1 MRTLS
6 SAFLAAATAFSFTLA
21 HAQQGATPTQ
31 VKIISVNEL
40 SGAGATTGSYFKAGM
55 DLAAKEINAKGGIL
69 GRQINLVSYD
79 TQSNPGIAKALVAK
93 AVDED
98 PYVIMGP
105 GFSGSAIISMTES
118 RKARIPNFTGAEAS
132 SITQQGNAYI
142 FRTSFAQVNSMPRLA
157 RYLVDEVKAKSVAII
172 WINTEFGKGGR
183 DAMTRELKARNIPI
197 AADISVEQG
206 QVDYS
211 SVVVRAKQAN
221 ADVLFPYVTEEEA
234 GRLLRELKK
243 QSYDK
248 PIIGETT
255 IAEQKVIELAGEAAN
270 GVRAHVGLTP
280 DGDNPLIQAFVAR
293 FQKEHGFKPNHNA
306 TKGYIGLYTVKAV
319 TEKLGK
325 FDRAAFTKAMKGIR
339 LSVQDEPGLLMDLVY
354 DDKGDLDRESFLV
367 EVQNGKQV
375 VIGTLP
381 PLRK

>member
-1 MRTLS
+1 MNTLS
-6 SAFLAAATAFSFTLA
+6 KLLVGTLTTATLA
-21 HAQQGATPTQ
+21 LTAAQAQTGPT

-40 SGAGATTGSYFKAGM
+40 SGAGATTGSYFKAGLE
-55 DLAAKEINAKGGIL
+55 LAANEINAAGGIL
-69 GRQINLVSYD
+69 GRRINLVSYD
-79 TQSNPGIAKALVAK
+79 TQSNPGVAKALVAK

-132 SITQQGNAYI
+132 SITQQGNDYI

-157 RYLVDEVKAKSVAII
+157 RYLSDTIKAKSVAII

-183 DAMTRELKARNIPI
+183 DAMMQQLKARNIAV

-211 SVVVRAKQAN
+211 SAVVRAKQAN

-234 GRLLRELKK
+234 GRLLRELRK

-255 IAEQKVIELAGEAAN
+255 IAEQKVIELAGSAAN
-270 GVRAHVGLTP
+270 GVRAHVGLTA
-280 DGDNPLIQAFVAR
+280 DGDNPLMQAFVAR
-293 FQKEHGFKPNHNA
+293 FQTAYGYKPNHNA
-306 TKGYIGLYTVKAV
+306 TKGYIGMYTVKAV
-319 TEKLGK
+319 TEKIGK
-325 FDRAAFTKAMKGIR
+325 FDRAAFTRAMKNVR
-339 LSVQDEPGLLMDLVY
+339 LSAKDEPGLLMDLVY

-367 EVQNGKQV
+367 QVQDGKQV
-375 VIGTLP
+375 VIETLP